1 MQTRITHR
9 RPAFLHV
16 LQKPRHERPGSVV
29 VCIRIR
35 RVDRLTVLEHGPD
48 RDRSAE
54 SEFEVVP
61 GPEQTRDFVV
71 RNVRCA
77 HDVVDEAEDE
87 TAGFVGGAVGTRFDV
102 VVHAEQV
109 LVGVRVETTV
119 LVVVFEVVRVLV
131 DVTVFVVVN
140 ATETAVRRE
149 RARNLLR
156 IMS

>member
-1 MQTRITHR
+1 MPTTAISDWASSTQTRTTHR

-29 VCIRIR
+29 VGIRIR

-71 RNVRCA
+71 RDVRCA
-77 HDVVDEAEDE
+77 HDVVDEP
-87 TAGFVGGAVGTRFDV
+87 
-102 VVHAEQV
+102 
-109 LVGVRVETTV
+109 
-119 LVVVFEVVRVLV
+119 
-131 DVTVFVVVN
+131 
-140 ATETAVRRE
+140 E
-149 RARNLLR
+149 RARVLGVDERGREPLR
-156 IMS
+156 DAVDDAEQEERERVRGEGDAR